1 MKRKILIIF
10 TVAILLLDWAALDDI
25 TTGNEPS
32 LSEEYFIV
40 IISVPIL
47 LIIGYLMYKNKQ
59 AKRKNFLDLISYNVQ
74 S

>member
-59 AKRKNFLDLISYNVQ
+59 AKRKNF
-74 S
+74 